1 MTYQEFY
8 FYWSLFELLNG
19 AVVSIPAVIAVYG
32 LAKHRKDKAPI
43 RFWAL
48 RESASRNEF
57 IVLSIAAMLMVVLSV
72 VFAYGTYVSSYTLE
86 MLGELIGTV
95 DYLMVSVVIVIWARE
110 FIRFI

>member
-32 LAKHRKDKAPI
+32 LAKHRKDRAPI

-48 RESASRNEF
+48 RESASRKEF
-57 IVLSIAAMLMVVLSV
+57 VVLSIAAMLMVVLSA

-86 MLGELIGTV
+86 MLGELMGTV
-95 DYLMVSVVIVIWARE
+95 DYLMVSIVTTMWAL
-110 FIRFI
+110 RFGRFA